1 MEKAGRQC
9 NSRINQTTY
18 STSLLSLHSCVRIPP
33 AVSDMHPP
41 PRGSSPFPKAP
52 EVDTLPTPILQM
64 WPQGLGE
71 VICPLSGSPFGTGL
85 QPRPVLSSPR
95 QRCPSEGARGPA
107 LMPRSLGG
115 GRGWDQSMGVCRLR
129 PHVRRRWGGRPWP
142 SSLVHLQEDAV
153 GLGGHVGPKRPPHLL
168 LCASWKGPSRSPL

>member
-9 NSRINQTTY
+9 NRGINQTTY
-18 STSLLSLHSCVRIPP
+18 STSLLSLHSCERSPP
-33 AVSDMHPP
+33 LCLTCILHPGVLP
-41 PRGSSPFPKAP
+41 GSPKPP

-71 VICPLSGSPFGTGL
+71 VICPLSGSPVGTGL

-95 QRCPSEGARGPA
+95 QRCPSEGVRGPA
-107 LMPRSLGG
+107 LMPRSLGEGEG
-115 GRGWDQSMGVCRLR
+115 GTRALGVCRLR
-129 PHVRRRWGGRPWP
+129 PHVHRRWGGRSWP